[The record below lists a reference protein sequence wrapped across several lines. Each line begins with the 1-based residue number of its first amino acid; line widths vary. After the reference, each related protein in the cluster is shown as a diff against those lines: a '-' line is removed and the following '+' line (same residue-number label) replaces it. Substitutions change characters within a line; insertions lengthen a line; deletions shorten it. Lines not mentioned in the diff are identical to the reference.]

1 MASSVPMEHATAD
14 ATAVAERLQRAR
26 DELRLARDVL
36 ESLGKTDQALRV
48 AELGDKLEDLLRD
61 LDPAAARA
69 YPGSV
74 EQ

>member
-1 MASSVPMEHATAD
+1 MASSVPMENAD
-14 ATAVAERLQRAR
+14 ATAEAERLQRAR
-26 DELRLARDVL
+26 DELRAARDLL
-36 ESLGKTDQALRV
+36 ESLGKTAQALRV
-48 AELGDKLEDLLRD
+48 AELGDTLEDLLMD